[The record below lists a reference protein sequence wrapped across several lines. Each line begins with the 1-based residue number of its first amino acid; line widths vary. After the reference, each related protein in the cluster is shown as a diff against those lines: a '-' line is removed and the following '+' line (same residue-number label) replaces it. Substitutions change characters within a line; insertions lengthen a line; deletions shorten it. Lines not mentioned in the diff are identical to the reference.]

1 MTGIRKRSPTNKEFK
16 KNFQGLA
23 STQVKKG
30 HLNNQEKKASDNGLV
45 EGTLIRVDR
54 NKFYSNGWEVKVGK
68 GKGATT
74 YMCEN
79 LDNQIPAFTTT
90 DNYLVFKGNVS
101 VEISIDKQTK
111 IYQITNIKSANKKPW
126 VLYNETLL
134 LSTDTN
140 EKTKSSVQAAIEIGK
155 EYINLKSDKVKI
167 TDNNNNEIN
176 LIESQNKI
184 NQLESENSDL
194 KTKVSDLEE
203 QQKSLLERIEI
214 IEKNESDE
222 NEEDDGT

>member
-30 HLNNQEKKASDNGLV
+30 HLNNQEKKASDNGLI
-45 EGTLIRVDR
+45 EGILVRVDR

-68 GKGATT
+68 GKSATT

-79 LDNQIPAFTTT
+79 LDNEIPEFTTT
-90 DNYLVFKGNVS
+90 NNYLVFKGNVA
-101 VEISIDKQTK
+101 VEISIDKKSK
-111 IYQITNIKSANKKPW
+111 IYQITNIKSVSKKPW
-126 VLYNETLL
+126 ILYNEKLL

-140 EKTKSSVQAAIEIGK
+140 EKNQGTVGASIEIGK
-155 EYINLKSDKVKI
+155 KYINLKSDEIKI
-167 TDNNNNEIN
+167 IDNDNNEID
-176 LIESQNKI
+176 LMKSQNKI

-194 KTKVSDLEE
+194 KSKISELEE

-214 IEKNESDE
+214 IEE
-222 NEEDDGT
+222 NT

>member
-30 HLNNQEKKASDNGLV
+30 HLNNQEKKASDNGLI
-45 EGTLIRVDR
+45 EGILVRVDR

-68 GKGATT
+68 GKSATT

-79 LDNQIPAFTTT
+79 LDNEIPEFTTT
-90 DNYLVFKGNVS
+90 NNYLVFKGNVA
-101 VEISIDKQTK
+101 VEISIDKKSK
-111 IYQITNIKSANKKPW
+111 IYQITNIKSVSKKPW
-126 VLYNETLL
+126 ILYNEKLL

-140 EKTKSSVQAAIEIGK
+140 EKNQGTVGASIEIGK
-155 EYINLKSDKVKI
+155 KYINLKSDEIKI
-167 TDNNNNEIN
+167 IDNDNNEID
-176 LIESQNKI
+176 LIKSQNKI
-184 NQLESENSDL
+184 DQLESENSDL
-194 KTKVSDLEE
+194 KSKISELEE

-214 IEKNESDE
+214 IEE
-222 NEEDDGT
+222 NT

>member
-30 HLNNQEKKASDNGLV
+30 HLNNQEKKASDNGLI
-45 EGTLIRVDR
+45 EGILVRVDR

-68 GKGATT
+68 GKSATT

-79 LDNQIPAFTTT
+79 LDNEIPEFTTT
-90 DNYLVFKGNVS
+90 NNYLVFKGNVA
-101 VEISIDKQTK
+101 VEISIDKKSK
-111 IYQITNIKSANKKPW
+111 IYQITNIKSVSKKPW
-126 VLYNETLL
+126 ILYNEKLL

-140 EKTKSSVQAAIEIGK
+140 EKNRGTVGASIEIGK
-155 EYINLKSDKVKI
+155 KHINLKSDEIKI
-167 TDNNNNEIN
+167 IDNDNNEID
-176 LIESQNKI
+176 LIKSQNKI
-184 NQLESENSDL
+184 DQLESENSDL
-194 KTKVSDLEE
+194 KSKISELEE

-214 IEKNESDE
+214 IEE
-222 NEEDDGT
+222 NT

>member
-1 MTGIRKRSPTNKEFK
+1 
-16 KNFQGLA
+16 
-23 STQVKKG
+23 
-30 HLNNQEKKASDNGLV
+30 
-45 EGTLIRVDR
+45 
-54 NKFYSNGWEVKVGK
+54 
-68 GKGATT
+68 
-74 YMCEN
+74 MCEN

-140 EKTKSSVQAAIEIGK
+140 EKTRNALQAAIEIGK

-214 IEKNESDE
+214 IENNESDE